1 MRSWNPSAFLSSLP
15 ERLGGGDDGAPAH
28 IGRARSLFF
37 SSLWLWSAAALI
49 LLGMAMRERAPTLL
63 GLLTLVTAG
72 GAWLWARLSLN
83 GVVVTRSIET
93 ERLFPGEDA
102 VFRVSV
108 VNRKLLPLAWL
119 EIHDQLPDDLRI
131 IEQPSVPSGVPGRD
145 VLQITTAMRWYERVS
160 WTFHANCPVRG
171 QFIFGPTQLRSGD
184 LFGFFTATRTL
195 ENFASVLVYPRVV
208 PLEEIGIPPR
218 HLFGDQRIRRQM
230 VTDPSRVVGVR
241 DYRPEDSFRHV
252 HWKATAR
259 VGTLQSK
266 VFEPS
271 TAIHFGVFLNLDTF
285 EHYWE
290 GIDYERAEDAITVT
304 ASLAIHAL
312 DARQT
317 VGVYANGV
325 SGGSDQP
332 LRVRPSRSPSQRG
345 EVLAG
350 LAKLSPIASINFAR
364 LLRAETS
371 RFPMGS
377 TVVVVTALVTDATAA
392 VLANLHQAGH
402 RVVLVTIDDVEV
414 PAIRGLLVF
423 RLDSA
428 GIDTPR
434 SARRRYAIQMNPVA
448 LSGLVERQREAL

>member
-1 MRSWNPSAFLSSLP
+1 MRFWNPFEFLSSLP
-15 ERLGGGDDGAPAH
+15 ERLGLGEDGRPARV
-28 IGRARSLFF
+28 GRARSLFF
-37 SSLWLWSAAALI
+37 NSVWLWSAAALI
-49 LLGMAMRERAPTLL
+49 LLGMALRERAPTLL

-83 GVVVTRSIET
+83 GVVVTRTIET
-93 ERLFPGEDA
+93 DRLFPGEDA
-102 VFRVSV
+102 TFRISV

-119 EIHDQLPDDLRI
+119 EIHDQLPDDLRVV
-131 IEQPSVPSGVPGRD
+131 EQPGVPSGIPGRD

-160 WTFHANCPVRG
+160 WTFHAHCPVRG
-171 QFIFGPTQLRSGD
+171 QFVFGPTQVRSGD
-184 LFGFFTATRTL
+184 LFGFFNATHTL
-195 ENFASVLVYPRVV
+195 ENFASLLVYPRVV
-208 PLEEIGIPPR
+208 SLEEIGIPPR
-218 HLFGDQRIRRQM
+218 HLFGDQRVRRQM
-230 VTDPSRVVGVR
+230 VTDPSRIVGVR

-259 VGTLQSK
+259 VGTLQTK

-271 TAIHFGVFLNLDTF
+271 TAIQFGVFLNLDTF

-312 DARQT
+312 DDRQT

-345 EVLAG
+345 EILAG

-364 LLRAETS
+364 LLRAETL

-392 VLANLHQAGH
+392 VLADLHRGGR
-402 RVVLVTIDDVEV
+402 RVVLVTIDDVEI
-414 PAIRGLLVF
+414 PSIRGLIVF
-423 RLDSA
+423 RLDST

-434 SARRRYAIQMNPVA
+434 QARRRYAIQMNPIA
-448 LSGLVERQREAL
+448 LAGLVERQREGQ

>member
-15 ERLGGGDDGAPAH
+15 ERFAGGGDDGPARV
-28 IGRARSLFF
+28 GRARTLFF
-37 SSLWLWSAAALI
+37 SSFWLWTAGALI
-49 LLGMAMRERAPTLL
+49 LLGMALRERAPTLL
-63 GLLTLVTAG
+63 GLLTLITAG

-83 GVVVTRSIET
+83 GVIVTRTLET
-93 ERLFPGEDA
+93 RRLFPGEDA

-108 VNRKLLPLAWL
+108 VNRKLLPLAFL
-119 EIHDQLPDDLRI
+119 EIHDQLPNDLRI
-131 IEQPSVPSGVPGRD
+131 MEQPSVPSGIPGRD

-160 WTFHANCPVRG
+160 WTFHVHCPVRG
-171 QFIFGPTQLRSGD
+171 QFVFGPTEIRSGD
-184 LFGFFTATRTL
+184 LFGFFTSTL
-195 ENFASVLVYPRVV
+195 ALDNFASLLVYPRVV

-230 VTDPSRVVGVR
+230 VTDPSRIVGVR
-241 DYRPEDSFRHV
+241 DYRPEDSIRHV

-259 VGTLQSK
+259 VGALQAK

-271 TAIHFGVFLNLDTF
+271 TTIHFGVFLNLDTF

-290 GIDYERAEDAITVT
+290 GVDYERAEDAITVA

-332 LRVRPSRSPSQRG
+332 MRVRPSRSPSQPV
-345 EVLAG
+345 EILAG

-377 TVVVVTALVTDATAA
+377 TVVIVTALVTDATAA
-392 VLANLHQAGH
+392 VLVNLHQAGH
-402 RVVLVTIDDVEV
+402 RVVLVTIDEVAV
-414 PAIRGLLVF
+414 PAIRGLLVYQ
-423 RLDSA
+423 LDSA
-428 GIDTPR
+428 GIGTPR
-434 SARRRYAIQMNPVA
+434 NQRRRYAIQMNPVA
-448 LSGLVERQREAL
+448 LAGLIERQRDAS